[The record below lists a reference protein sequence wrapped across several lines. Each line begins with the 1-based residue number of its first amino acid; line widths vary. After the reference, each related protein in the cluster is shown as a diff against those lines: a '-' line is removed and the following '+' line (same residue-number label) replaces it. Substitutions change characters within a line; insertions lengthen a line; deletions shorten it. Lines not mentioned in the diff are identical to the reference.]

1 MAQEIA
7 FEYLLAALEST
18 KGTLV
23 NPPTRYMSLM
33 GTLGRG
39 ESYNEPEESSGTL
52 AALTRS
58 KMVREW
64 STWEADG
71 DADTRLMPFLLAMA
85 LNGTVTTPTTPA
97 GATSAKLWT
106 FSRSMTANTLK
117 SASIYWGDP
126 NLLQLASAMCMLDEL
141 TIGGDASGEDGVTCS
156 VKGMGRAWTK
166 TAPSSTPA
174 NSLGPLLIPQ
184 WTQVWMDSSG
194 TVGTTELVDARV
206 ISAEL
211 TVPTGVTYK
220 YLATGPTASKTIVK
234 TGIQKASPELKITLE
249 LEDTDEF
256 DLAQSGAMV
265 MTRVRWNGDLIE
277 SVTSPAPADYYHFIQ
292 CDIYGQL
299 REPDWGDL
307 EGSNRTVTYTQK
319 GHLNTTWGTDLV
331 MKVQNDQSTL

>member
-7 FEYLLAALEST
+7 FEYLLAALEAT

-33 GTLGRG
+33 GTLGRD
-39 ESYNEPEESSGTL
+39 ESYYEPEESSGTL

-58 KMVREW
+58 KLIREW

-71 DADTRLMPFLLAMA
+71 GADTRLMPFLLAMA
-85 LNGTVTTPTTPA
+85 VNGSVTTPTTPA
-97 GATSAKLWT
+97 GATTAKLWT
-106 FSRSMTANTLK
+106 FSRSMTSFTLK

-126 NLLQLASAMCMLDEL
+126 NMLQLASAMCMVDEL

-156 VKGMGRAWTK
+156 VSGLGRAWAEV
-166 TAPSSTPA
+166 APSSTPA
-174 NSLGPLLIPQ
+174 NNPGPLLVPQ
-184 WTQVWMDSSG
+184 WTQVWMDDSG
-194 TVGTTELVDARV
+194 TVGTTELVERV

-211 TVPTGVTYK
+211 TINTGVTYK
-220 YLATGPTASKTIVK
+220 YLATGPTASKTVVK
-234 TGIQKASPELKITLE
+234 VGIQKATPELTVTLE
-249 LEDTDEF
+249 LTDDTEF
-256 DLAQSGAMV
+256 ALAQSGAMV

-277 SVTSPAPADYYHFIQ
+277 SVTTPAPADYYHFIQ

-299 REPDWGDL
+299 RTPDWGDL
-307 EGSNRTVTYTQK
+307 EGSNRTVTYTQR

-331 MKVQNDQSTL
+331 MRVQNDQATL